1 MRNILFR
8 GFHKEENGKETI
20 YIDGQVING
29 KWIEG
34 YLVEY
39 TYKDTIYMNGTSPK
53 TSYIFPMDE
62 RSQLKSLEKKIE
74 VIPET
79 IGQWTG
85 LDDKNGKKIFDGDI
99 VKFVRNFSKYKC
111 SKNYEFEVYFNTF
124 LCHYALHILDDASN
138 SYGKNGQFDILTLTG
153 AKVKDLEVI
162 GNIFDE
168 ECEK

>member
-1 MRNILFR
+1 ME
-8 GFHKEENGKETI
+8 KEKETMNEEAKVTGEEI
-20 YIDGQVING
+20 S
-29 KWIEG
+29 
-34 YLVEY
+34 
-39 TYKDTIYMNGTSPK
+39 KDDFM
-53 TSYIFPMDE
+53 
-62 RSQLKSLEKKIE
+62 KI
-74 VIPET
+74 T
-79 IGQWTG
+79 
-85 LDDKNGKKIFDGDI
+85 L
-99 VKFVRNFSKYKC
+99 